1 MRRPHILLDPGH
13 GGQDPGAV
21 AGNAREAS
29 INLAMAQKLGPMLW
43 AEGFDVSYTR
53 YHDQSLALSTRVD
66 LAEVIHPDLFLSL
79 HCNAAE
85 NKDASG
91 IEVWTSP
98 GQTPADDAAT
108 YLFSALKERN
118 PEIDCRTDYTDGDP
132 DKEARFYVLRK
143 TNCPAVLLEMGFV
156 TNWLDRVNLL
166 KEEFRMRTAL
176 AICCGLV
183 AWRNT
188 IHG

>member
-13 GGQDPGAV
+13 GGRDPGAV
-21 AGNAREAS
+21 TGTAREAA
-29 INLAMAQKLGPMLW
+29 INLAMAQKLGPVLF

-53 YHDQSLALSTRVD
+53 YHDQNMPLSTRV
-66 LAEVIHPDLFLSL
+66 AVAGAIRPDLFLSL
-79 HCNAAE
+79 HCNAAD
-85 NKDASG
+85 NSKASG
-91 IEVWTSP
+91 VEVWTSP

-108 YLFSALKERN
+108 YLFSAMKERN
-118 PEIDCRTDYTDGDP
+118 PEIEYRTDYTDGDP

-166 KEEFRMRTAL
+166 KEEFRLRTAL

-183 AWRNT
+183 DWRKNVL
-188 IHG
+188 G